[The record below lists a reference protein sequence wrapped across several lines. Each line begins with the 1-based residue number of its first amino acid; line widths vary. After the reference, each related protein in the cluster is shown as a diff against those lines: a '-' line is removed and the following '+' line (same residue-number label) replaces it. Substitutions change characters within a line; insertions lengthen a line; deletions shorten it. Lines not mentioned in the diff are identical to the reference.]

1 MTMER
6 MSGRSG
12 RSGSVQG
19 LVVGLAMLT
28 VALGAV
34 SVQLTGSTRNIAAS
48 IITAAIVVCV
58 ILLGVRIFSRRAGE

>member
-1 MTMER
+1 MER

>member
-1 MTMER
+1 
-6 MSGRSG
+6 
-12 RSGSVQG
+12 
-19 LVVGLAMLT
+19 MLT